1 MVYQIMRK
9 SQKLNW
15 RKLLLHIARI
25 TPLAV
30 PIIMGII
37 NTPAMRTQTQSAATP
52 VPSLEVVS
60 VAPAHLG
67 ASMALMP
74 KLDFRTRAA
83 PSGRV
88 AAAPRPRSTTPVA
101 RVLEP
106 FNLNRVGGL

>member
-9 SQKLNW
+9 SQKLNNW

-25 TPLAV
+25 TALAV

-60 VAPAHLG
+60 VAPVHLG

-74 KLDFRTRAA
+74 KLV
-83 PSGRV
+83 SEQGRLL
-88 AAAPRPRSTTPVA
+88 PDESRRGRRPGSSPPWP
-101 RVLEP
+101 ES
-106 FNLNRVGGL
+106 